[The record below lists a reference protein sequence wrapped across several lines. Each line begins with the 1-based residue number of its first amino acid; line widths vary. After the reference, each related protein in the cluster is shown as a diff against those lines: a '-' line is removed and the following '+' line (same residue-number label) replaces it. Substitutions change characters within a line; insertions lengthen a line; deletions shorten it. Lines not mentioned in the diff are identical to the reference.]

1 MAEAWVSVDEVAK
14 HLGVTKDSIYRWIE
28 HKDLP
33 AHKIGRNEMD
43 PPLCRSAAMSQND
56 FTTRETIQPQ
66 EASPMQKLSV
76 VGIDIAKQVFH
87 LVGMDEHGTILV
99 RKRLYRA
106 QVMVFIAQLP
116 PTRIGMEACGGAHYW
131 ARRFRE
137 YGHEVKLMAPQFV
150 KPYVKAHKNDMRD
163 AEAIAEA
170 VTRPTM
176 RFVPT
181 KDVDQQDLQALHRVR
196 ERLVGERTAL
206 VNEVHGLLN
215 EYGIVIP
222 KGVSKFRQAVVGI
235 LESEQDKLTPLSQE
249 MFWKLVDEFA
259 ALEKQLAYYQEK
271 LEALAT
277 THPECQRLMTIPG
290 IGPLTATAL
299 IAAVSDASAFKNGRQ
314 FAAWLG
320 LVPRQHSTGGKER
333 LLGISKRGDSYLRK
347 LLVHGARTTIRWVGR
362 KTDRRSQWIRHLV
375 ERRGKNRT
383 AVAVANKNARIVWAL
398 LTSHQDYQ
406 LAMS

>member
-1 MAEAWVSVDEVAK
+1 MRRTTSASASLTTRCW
-14 HLGVTKDSIYRWIE
+14 GVVGVFRTYVMKWTR
-28 HKDLP
+28 
-33 AHKIGRNEMD
+33 
-43 PPLCRSAAMSQND
+43 PLCGSAVISQND
-56 FTTRETIQPQ
+56 FKTSEIIEPQ
-66 EASPMQKLSV
+66 EASPMKKLRV

-99 RKRLYRA
+99 RKRLYRT
-106 QVMVFIAQLP
+106 QVMAFIAQLP
-116 PTRIGMEACGGAHYW
+116 PTLIGMEACGGAHYW

-137 YGHEVKLMAPQFV
+137 HGHEVKLMAPQCV
-150 KPYVKAHKNDMRD
+150 KPYVKANKNDKRD

-196 ERLVGERTAL
+196 ERLMGERTAL
-206 VNEVHGLLN
+206 VNEVHGLLH

-222 KGVSKFRQAVVGI
+222 KGVAKFRQAVVGK
-235 LESEQDKLTPLSQE
+235 LESEKDKLTSLSRE

-259 ALEKQLAYYQEK
+259 LLEKQLAYYQEK
-271 LEALAT
+271 LDTVAT

-299 IAAVSDASAFKNGRQ
+299 VAAISDASAFKNGRQ

-320 LVPRQHSTGGKER
+320 LVPRQHTTGGKER
-333 LLGISKRGDSYLRK
+333 LLGISKRGDTYLRK
-347 LLVHGARTTIRWVGR
+347 LLVHGARATIRWVGR
-362 KTDRRSQWIRHLV
+362 KTDRRSQWMRQLL

-406 LAMS
+406 PATS

>member
-1 MAEAWVSVDEVAK
+1 
-14 HLGVTKDSIYRWIE
+14 
-28 HKDLP
+28 
-33 AHKIGRNEMD
+33 
-43 PPLCRSAAMSQND
+43 MSQND
-56 FTTRETIQPQ
+56 FKTSETIQPQ
-66 EASPMQKLSV
+66 EASPMKHHISV
-76 VGIDIAKQVFH
+76 LGIDIAKRGFH
-87 LVGMDEHGTILV
+87 VVGMNEQGQIGL
-99 RKRLYRA
+99 RKRLSRHDL
-106 QVMVFIAQLP
+106 MPFIATLP
-116 PTRIGMEACGGAHYW
+116 PVLIGMEACGGAHYW

-137 YGHEVKLMAPQFV
+137 HGHEVKLMAPQFV
-150 KPYVKAHKNDMRD
+150 KPYIKSNKNDMRD
-163 AEAIAEA
+163 AEGIGEA

-181 KDVDQQDLQALHRVR
+181 KEVDQQDIQALHRVR
-196 ERLVGERTAL
+196 ERLIGARTAL
-206 VNEVHGLLN
+206 VNEIHGLLH
-215 EYGIVIP
+215 EYGIVVP
-222 KGVSKFRQAVVGI
+222 KGVSKFRQTVIGK
-235 LESEQDKLTPLSQE
+235 LEAEKAKLTPLSQE
-249 MFWKLVDEFA
+249 MFGKLIDEFA
-259 ALEKQLAYYQEK
+259 VLEKQLAYYQET
-271 LEALAT
+271 LETVAT

-299 IAAVSDASAFKNGRQ
+299 LAAVSDASAFKNGRQ

-362 KTDRRSQWIRHLV
+362 KTDRRSQWIRQLV

-406 LAMS
+406 PATS

>member
-1 MAEAWVSVDEVAK
+1 
-14 HLGVTKDSIYRWIE
+14 
-28 HKDLP
+28 
-33 AHKIGRNEMD
+33 
-43 PPLCRSAAMSQND
+43 MSQND